1 MFEKIII
8 ISLDTLRS
16 DCISYNPRKLFTQE
30 YKLQNRLETSLFDDI
45 CKKSFFFSNAI
56 TAAPYTSASHAAYF
70 TGLWPKNNG
79 LYDQFNS
86 KLKAK
91 NLFEIASKNGYR
103 TIFKTDFPF
112 ILGKYLNM
120 VKGVGSYFV
129 EDDAGAL
136 NALKRSGKSLAF
148 FHFGQI
154 HYPYGFHSLKYGGQN
169 YASKLLSL
177 EKKYNIKNEKI
188 NLEDMAIETFR
199 GEEDLNLLYRYKKVI
214 SYLYKNALDND
225 LFDLYI
231 EGINYFHKH
240 KFGPFL
246 DELLSVLGNKK
257 YLLVI
262 MADHGEAWTEETY
275 GHHNSFDEGVLK
287 VPMVFY
293 SPSIIKPKI
302 YDKRVRTVDLL
313 PTLNDLIFKE
323 DARFDGSSL
332 KEIIYENKVEDDRD
346 AFSAVWVNEAHIVLN
361 KIKRILKGGAITTNH
376 SQAVK
381 YSFCYYNSDF
391 KYLKQYK
398 KFINRSER
406 LIEYDKDSLFRI
418 IGDTLVPEKNDGMA
432 EIMEGKGRKLNDIK
446 VQRENI
452 LVTNRL
458 KKYFN
463 LQGYNV

>member
-1 MFEKIII
+1 
-8 ISLDTLRS
+8 
-16 DCISYNPRKLFTQE
+16 
-30 YKLQNRLETSLFDDI
+30 
-45 CKKSFFFSNAI
+45 
-56 TAAPYTSASHAAYF
+56 
-70 TGLWPKNNG
+70 
-79 LYDQFNS
+79 
-86 KLKAK
+86 
-91 NLFEIASKNGYR
+91 
-103 TIFKTDFPF
+103 
-112 ILGKYLNM
+112 
-120 VKGVGSYFV
+120 
-129 EDDAGAL
+129 
-136 NALKRSGKSLAF
+136 
-148 FHFGQI
+148 
-154 HYPYGFHSLKYGGQN
+154 
-169 YASKLLSL
+169 
-177 EKKYNIKNEKI
+177 
-188 NLEDMAIETFR
+188 
-199 GEEDLNLLYRYKKVI
+199 
-214 SYLYKNALDND
+214 
-225 LFDLYI
+225 
-231 EGINYFHKH
+231 
-240 KFGPFL
+240 
-246 DELLSVLGNKK
+246 
-257 YLLVI
+257 
-262 MADHGEAWTEETY
+262 
-275 GHHNSFDEGVLK
+275 VLK